1 VLIVLLS
8 ICQGLGQELIK
19 MDGSIY
25 CHRDSLSMHCVQD
38 GFLSRGM
45 LGFDRRILIIQ
56 SLLCLIVSE
65 RKWLAFDDST
75 RGQTDD
81 EAVKLVA
88 F

>member
-1 VLIVLLS
+1 
-8 ICQGLGQELIK
+8 
-19 MDGSIY
+19 
-25 CHRDSLSMHCVQD
+25 MHCVQD